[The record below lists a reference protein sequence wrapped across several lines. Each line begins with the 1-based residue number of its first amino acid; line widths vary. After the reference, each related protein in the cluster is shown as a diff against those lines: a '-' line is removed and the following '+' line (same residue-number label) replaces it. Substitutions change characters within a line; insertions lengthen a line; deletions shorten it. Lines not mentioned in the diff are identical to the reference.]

1 MKHVV
6 TSWFNSRFRI
16 VPISLAL
23 FIAINFLV
31 RLALILFNGDFS
43 WLSPKNLLS
52 ALAIGSIYDF
62 SITLWW
68 LFPLVLAIAC
78 LPWQKK
84 FDGLFMNS
92 LYGILFFLTG
102 LLIFIHGAEFVFWNE
117 FSSRFNFIAV
127 DYLIYTREVVGNIKE
142 SYHLT
147 PLLSGIAALTGLIVF
162 CLSKPLKHAF
172 SFPVL
177 KRSNRWFFVLAYF
190 SLAFIT
196 TLTVNTSWK
205 EKLIQPQLVQIAAN
219 GIWEFF
225 YAFRFNEIDYT
236 RFYTTLPK
244 AVATNILQKEFSDTH
259 LYTLA
264 LNTNMPIQRQ
274 VLTHGQEK
282 KMNVVMVSI
291 ESFGAEFIES
301 LGGKVGLTPNFEQ
314 LGREGLFF
322 NHLYA
327 TGTRTV
333 RGLEALTL
341 SVPPTPGHA
350 IPMRLHNTGLFTLGG
365 VFKSKGY
372 VPIYIYGG
380 YSYFDNMNS
389 FFSGNGYTVID
400 RQALSKNEITHENI
414 WGVCDED
421 LFKLAIKQIDINVA
435 LGKHVFAHV
444 MTTSNHR
451 PFTYPDDRINIASG
465 TGREGAV
472 KYTDYAI
479 GRFIEEAK
487 KKTWF
492 NNTLFVFVADHTSIA
507 RGRTDLAMERYHI
520 PMVMYAPSFI
530 KPQRIDTPA
539 SQIDVA
545 PTLLGQLNW
554 SYSSQFFGRD
564 ILRDGAKDPHIFI
577 ANYQSIGFVDD
588 GVLVE
593 LRPKQSIRLFKA
605 DGNQDTP
612 FNHLHA
618 LNEAIAFY
626 QTAASLFQ

>member
-6 TSWFNSRFRI
+6 TSWFYSRFRI
-16 VPISLAL
+16 VPISFTL
-23 FIAINFLV
+23 FIVINFLV
-31 RLALILFNGDFS
+31 RIALIFFNGDFS
-43 WLSPKNLLS
+43 LLSPKTLFP
-52 ALAIGSIYDF
+52 ALAIGFIYDF
-62 SITLWW
+62 SIILWW

-84 FDGLFMNS
+84 FDRLFVTC
-92 LYGILFFLTG
+92 LYGILFSLTG
-102 LLIFIHGAEFVFWNE
+102 LLIFIHAAEFVFWNE

-147 PLLSGIAALTGLIVF
+147 PLLAGIAALTGLVVF
-162 CLSKPLKHAF
+162 YLSKPLAHTLSF
-172 SFPVL
+172 SFL
-177 KRSNRWFFVLAYF
+177 KRSHRWLCVTGYFGLA
-190 SLAFIT
+190 LIT
-196 TLTVNTSWK
+196 TFTVNTSWK
-205 EKLIQPQLVQIAAN
+205 EKLIQPQAVQIAAN

-236 RFYTTLPK
+236 RFYATLPK
-244 AVATNILQKEFSDTH
+244 AIATDILQKEFSDPH

-264 LNTNMPIQRQ
+264 LNTSMPIQRQ
-274 VLTHGQEK
+274 ILTHGHEK

-291 ESFGAEFIES
+291 ESLGAEFIES
-301 LGGKVGLTPNFEQ
+301 LGGKPGLTPNFER
-314 LGREGLFF
+314 LGKEGLFF
-322 NHLYA
+322 SHLYA

-380 YSYFDNMNS
+380 YSYFDNMNA
-389 FFSGNGYTVID
+389 FFSGNGYTVFD

-421 LFKLAIKQIDINVA
+421 LFKLAIKEIDLNVA
-435 LGKHVFAHV
+435 SGKHVFAHV

-451 PFTYPDDRINIASG
+451 PFTYPEGRINIASG

-479 GRFIEEAK
+479 GHFIEEAK
-487 KKTWF
+487 KKPWF

-520 PMVMYAPSFI
+520 PMIMYAPSFI

-539 SQIDVA
+539 SQIDVP
-545 PTLLGQLNW
+545 PTILGQLNW
-554 SYSSQFFGRD
+554 SYNSQFFGRD
-564 ILRDGAKDPHIFI
+564 ILRDGAKDPHIFM
-577 ANYQSIGFVDD
+577 ANYQTVGFVDN
-588 GVLVE
+588 GLLIE
-593 LRPKQSIRLFKA
+593 LRPKQSIRLFGS
-605 DGNQDTP
+605 DGHQETSV
-612 FNHLHA
+612 NHLHA

-626 QTAASLFQ
+626 QTASSLFQ